1 MQIRIDDVII
11 GDRFRHDMGDIDTLA
26 QSIAEVGLLHP
37 IVITPGNR
45 LIAGRRRLEAYRLL
59 GLVDIAATV
68 VDFGKKWSEV
78 IRNLDTLQPNEQD
91 DVAVFCDE
99 ENAKAQELIY
109 EANARFATNP
119 DECAVCGYT
128 LFIERHH
135 FLPKEYGGTD
145 DRRNFIYLCP
155 THHRA
160 VHWLMREVNHNNV
173 DGKTKFWNTDGKAD
187 RPLFEFYFE
196 RIAWLAD
203 ILKESKCK

>member
-45 LIAGRRRLEAYRLL
+45 LIAGRRRLEAYKLL
-59 GLVDIAATV
+59 GLVDIEATIIDLDDIV
-68 VDFGKKWSEV
+68 KGEFAENEIRKDFTWSERCA
-78 IRNLDTLQPNEQD
+78 IADAL
-91 DVAVFCDE
+91 
-99 ENAKAQELIY
+99 ELIY